1 MMASVTKEVA
11 TVGTNEKRWF
21 ELERELTMAIISGK
35 YKATILWN
43 LGWKGPMRYGEIQR
57 IFVNISNRMLTK
69 QLRELER
76 DGVVQRDVY
85 PDSPPKVEYSLTN
98 MGETLLPVLQAIYQ
112 WGADHIDFYRKR
124 AEEEQHSEE

>member
-1 MMASVTKEVA
+1 
-11 TVGTNEKRWF
+11 
-21 ELERELTMAIISGK
+21 
-35 YKATILWN
+35 
-43 LGWKGPMRYGEIQR
+43 
-57 IFVNISNRMLTK
+57 MLTK

-112 WGADHIDFYRKR
+112 WVLITSTSSQGGGKGATPEDKKKECPPPFFYIIKI
-124 AEEEQHSEE
+124 

>member
-11 TVGTNEKRWF
+11 TVGTNEKRLF

-85 PDSPPKVEYSLTN
+85 PDSPPKVEYSLDEYARDSVAGLAGN
-98 MGETLLPVLQAIYQ
+98 LSVGC
-112 WGADHIDFYRKR
+112 
-124 AEEEQHSEE
+124 